1 MTTSPSPMD
10 ITIQNPIET
19 TAISHDL
26 SDGNGVALPSSSPS
40 PILTHRKFLVSGT
53 PPFFFRFQFYI
64 CFFFLLILK
73 LLLFFFGTVEVCLK
87 PSSTAR
93 VEDVRLAVER

>member
-1 MTTSPSPMD
+1 
-10 ITIQNPIET
+10 
-19 TAISHDL
+19 
-26 SDGNGVALPSSSPS
+26 
-40 PILTHRKFLVSGT
+40 
-53 PPFFFRFQFYI
+53 
-64 CFFFLLILK
+64 LILK

>member
-1 MTTSPSPMD
+1 MD

-53 PPFFFRFQFYI
+53 PPFFFRFQFYL
-64 CFFFLLILK
+64 CFFFSFDFEAPTF
-73 LLLFFFGTVEVCLK
+73 LFWY
-87 PSSTAR
+87 S
-93 VEDVRLAVER
+93 